1 MKRLRLPL
9 LLWTLSLFAVAQG
22 TALYVAYQI
31 MVFEWPVGLQVP
43 LRDTGVQAVL
53 QFLALFFAATIAILL
68 LSYLHRGKILF
79 QIVFLAAVFFGLFRL
94 FLVVFPLSLALVVSA
109 IFLAAFLLLPAVWVH
124 DLVVIAAAV
133 GIGSVFGLQF
143 HWLFAALLLLV
154 LSLYDIIAV
163 YVTKHMIPLAHAL
176 IERQASFVLFV
187 PDRMRD
193 FRARISQVQP
203 GSGFLIIG
211 GGDVVLPMILT
222 TSLVR
227 VSILASIAAVCGML
241 IGVVMNHLLIVTRRQ
256 PIPAL
261 PLMVIGAVVG
271 ALAAIGV

>member
-1 MKRLRLPL
+1 MKRLRLSL
-9 LLWTLSLFAVAQG
+9 LFWTLSLFAAAQT

-31 MVFEWPVGLQVP
+31 AAFEWPEGWHTPTREQGLEIVW
-43 LRDTGVQAVL
+43 
-53 QFLALFFAATIAILL
+53 QFLALFFAATIAIVILTRI
-68 LSYLHRGKILF
+68 HRGKVLFRILF
-79 QIVFLAAVFFGLFRL
+79 LATVFFGLFRL
-94 FLVVFPLSLALVVSA
+94 FLVIFPFSLALAVSG

-124 DLVVIAAAV
+124 DLIVITSAV
-133 GIGSVFGLQF
+133 GIGPVFGLQF
-143 HWLFAALLLLV
+143 YWLFAALLLLM

-163 YVTKHMIPLAHAL
+163 TITKHMVPLAHAL

-187 PDRMRD
+187 PDRLRD

-211 GGDVVLPMILT
+211 GGDVILPMILT
-222 TSLVR
+222 TSLTR
-227 VSILASIAAVCGML
+227 VSLQASIASICGML
-241 IGVVMNHLLIVTRRQ
+241 IGIAANHLLIVTRRQ

-261 PLMVIGAVVG
+261 PLMVIGAVIG